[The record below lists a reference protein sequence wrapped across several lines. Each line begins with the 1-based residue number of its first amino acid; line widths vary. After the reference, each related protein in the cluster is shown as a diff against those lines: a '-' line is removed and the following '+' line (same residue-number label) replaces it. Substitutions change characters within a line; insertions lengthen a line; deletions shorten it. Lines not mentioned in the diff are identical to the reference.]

1 MRFGTSSAL
10 VLFGALERV
19 GVKLP
24 HDGGQ
29 EPPNEAEYAVQHQ
42 DDDQDAA
49 RADDPFARRY
59 YYGKGQGSSVQ
70 SKTRKRHALP
80 RGARCKNIVTIVGRT
95 GEARSLPVDGLLLHA
110 RRAHFVTLSLPPR
123 ERTPA
128 PASRNCNRCRLP
140 QGIDCVCDFRGH
152 FSAGHGGGKGESDA
166 LWTEDGGRPKVG
178 PRPGGG
184 ERP

>member
-1 MRFGTSSAL
+1 MRFGASSAL

-19 GVKLP
+19 GVELP

-59 YYGKGQGSSVQ
+59 YYGKGQGSSVP

-80 RGARCKNIVTIVGRT
+80 RGARCNNIVTIVGRT

-110 RRAHFVTLSLPPR
+110 RRAHFVTLSLPPPVRGPPRPPPETVTDVGSPR
-123 ERTPA
+123 ELIVFVIFGGI
-128 PASRNCNRCRLP
+128 SRRDTGEGRA
-140 QGIDCVCDFRGH
+140 RATR
-152 FSAGHGGGKGESDA
+152 AGR
-166 LWTEDGGRPKVG
+166 DGGRPKVG